1 MHPRQA
7 GLGEGGIMLWA
18 RVTADPLTFA
28 EIIDLAIL
36 RGRIAEGTINAFRV
50 QLVYEPAAA
59 AILVQ
64 KLGTAVLEDVVRF
77 DGYSG

>member
-1 MHPRQA
+1 
-7 GLGEGGIMLWA
+7 MLRA
-18 RVTADPLTFA
+18 CLTADPLTFA

-36 RGRIAEGTINAFRV
+36 RGRIAEGTMNAFRV
-50 QLVYEPAAA
+50 QLVYKPAAA

-64 KLGTAVLEDVVRF
+64 KLGTAVFEDVVRF